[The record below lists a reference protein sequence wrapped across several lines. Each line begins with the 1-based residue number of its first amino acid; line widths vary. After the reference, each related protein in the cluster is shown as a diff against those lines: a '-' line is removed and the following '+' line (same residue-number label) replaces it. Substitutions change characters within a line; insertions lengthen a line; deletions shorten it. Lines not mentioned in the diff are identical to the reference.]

1 MSRRKKFILTDA
13 QKQEAWHAMKGH
25 TGKHQGWSEGRGT
38 SRNVGKSLHC
48 GFHGKQ
54 CARQGK
60 QAKQVSEC
68 SNYRTIA
75 LISNDSKAVFK
86 ILQARLQQYM
96 NG

>member
-1 MSRRKKFILTDA
+1 
-13 QKQEAWHAMKGH
+13 MKGH
-25 TGKHQGWSEGRGT
+25 TGRHQGWSEGRGT

-54 CARQGK
+54 RARQGK

-68 SNYRTIA
+68 SNYLTIA
-75 LISNDSKAVFK
+75 LISHDSKAVLK

-96 NG
+96 NS